1 MIKAEN
7 LTKSYGGLTLFSGIS
22 FQIDKGERCSL
33 VGRNG
38 SGKSTLF
45 KILIGEESADE
56 GVISMPKSYRIGYL
70 HQHIRFT
77 QPTVQMEA
85 ALCLPE
91 EERETPYRVEAI
103 LSGLGFEE
111 GDFSKPPES
120 FSGGFQLRIQL
131 AKTLAEEPD
140 CLLLDEPTNYL
151 DIISIRWLE
160 KFLKNWKSELIII
173 SHDRAFLD
181 SISTH
186 TMGIHRNKL
195 QHLSGTTQEYY
206 NHILLEEESQE
217 KARLKIEK
225 KKEHV
230 ESYINRFGAKATKAK
245 QAQSRLKAIEKLP
258 SLEKLT
264 QLDDLDFQFQTSP
277 FPGRC
282 MLEARNLSFAY
293 EGMKGLLISDFS
305 LEVEP
310 GERLAVIGKNGRGKS
325 TLLKLLA
332 NEIVPLNGEIKR
344 SENLAVGYFG
354 QTNVANLNP
363 SLSIEEEIS
372 LSNPDLPFSEIKRI
386 CGIMMFSQK
395 QSEKKIRVLSGG
407 EKSRVLL
414 GKILA
419 AKCNLLLLDEP
430 TNHLDLESVEAL
442 VKALETFPGS
452 VIIVS
457 HAEEILHRI
466 PEKLILCHEDRQ
478 EIFFGNYGYFL
489 EKIGWNDEGL
499 VKAKSDK
506 SDKKAQKR
514 ERAEKIQAR
523 SKELNPIKKKIE
535 RLEAEIEF
543 KELELSDLQ
552 RQLESDPGSIAEA
565 AKAYGTKQKEIDLLF
580 QELETQYEKHEQV
593 MQSYPLD

>member
-22 FQIDKGERCSL
+22 FQIDKGERCSF

-91 EERETPYRVEAI
+91 EERETPYRVEVI

-264 QLDDLDFQFQTSP
+264 QLDNLDFQFQTSP

-293 EGMKGLLISDFS
+293 EGMEDLLISDFS

-332 NEIVPLNGEIKR
+332 NELVPLNGEIKR

-478 EIFFGNYGYFL
+478 EIFLGNYGYFL

-499 VKAKSDK
+499 IKAKSDK

-580 QELETQYEKHEQV
+580 QELEIQYEKHEQV
-593 MQSYPLD
+593 MQSYHLD